1 LTSIRE
7 NLPLSSY
14 SFSRQRVRT
23 LLVVLTATALLLFLV
38 YFGLQ
43 WEKEETAA
51 PSADATITEEQ
62 TIVLTNAVQRDAGV
76 TVEPVQTRTR
86 SSQLEAPGVLTF
98 DETRTARIGSLVEGK
113 ILSVAV
119 QVGDRVSAGAI
130 LAEIHSHVIHDAWAD
145 YRKAKADR
153 TRRLTELDYLKQ
165 AEQRA
170 QRLFAAKA
178 ISQQELQRARVERV
192 SAEQAADMT
201 QTEVRRAEEALEHLG
216 ITPLGQDPRG
226 EAGEQIPVRSPLA
239 GAILEKNVTSD
250 TAVTPGVPLFV
261 VSDLSTLWALAE
273 IDETKLSRVRV
284 GLPVEI
290 RVAAYPGESFPG
302 TVIFIS
308 DTLDPKTRRV
318 TVRCQAPNA
327 DGRLKPHMYATISL
341 GQSESL
347 SIVVA
352 PSQALQDLN
361 GKPVV
366 FVAGENGAF
375 TPREVEIGLESE
387 GWTEILSGLQVGE
400 KIVTTGSFLLKS
412 ELSRSAL
419 QEEE

>member
-1 LTSIRE
+1 LTSIQE
-7 NLPLSSY
+7 DPLLSSY
-14 SFSRQRVRT
+14 SLSRQRVRT
-23 LLVVLTATALLLFLV
+23 LLVVLTTIGLLSFLA
-38 YFGLQ
+38 YLGLQ
-43 WEKEETAA
+43 WGKEETTALA
-51 PSADATITEEQ
+51 PGATTEEQ
-62 TIVLTNAVQRDAGV
+62 AIVLTDAVQRDAGV
-76 TVEPVQTRTR
+76 TIEPVQARTR
-86 SSQLEAPGVLTF
+86 FSQLEAPGVLTF

-119 QVGDRVSAGAI
+119 QVGDRVSPGAI

-153 TRRLTELDYLKQ
+153 TRRLMELEYMNQ

-216 ITPLGQDPRG
+216 ITSLGQDPRG

-239 GAILEKNVTSD
+239 GAVLEKNVTSG

-273 IDETKLSRVRV
+273 IDETKLSRVQV

-318 TVRCQAPNA
+318 TVRCHIPNS
-327 DGRLKPHMYATISL
+327 DGRLKPHMYATVSL
-341 GQSESL
+341 GQRKSL
-347 SIVVA
+347 STVMA
-352 PSQALQDLN
+352 PSQAIQELD

-375 TPREVEIGLESE
+375 TPREVEIGRESE
-387 GWTEILSGLQVGE
+387 GWTEILSGLQVSE
-400 KIVTTGSFLLKS
+400 KIATTGGFLLKS

>member
-1 LTSIRE
+1 
-7 NLPLSSY
+7 
-14 SFSRQRVRT
+14 
-23 LLVVLTATALLLFLV
+23 
-38 YFGLQ
+38 
-43 WEKEETAA
+43 
-51 PSADATITEEQ
+51 
-62 TIVLTNAVQRDAGV
+62 
-76 TVEPVQTRTR
+76 
-86 SSQLEAPGVLTF
+86 VLTF

-119 QVGDRVSAGAI
+119 QVGDRVSSGAI

-153 TRRLTELDYLKQ
+153 TRRVTELEYATQ

-170 QRLFAAKA
+170 KRLFAAKA
-178 ISQQELQRARVERV
+178 ISQQELQRAHVERV

-216 ITPLGQDPRG
+216 ITSLGQDPRG

-239 GAILEKNVTSD
+239 GAVLEKHVTSD
-250 TAVTPGVPLFV
+250 TAVTPGAPLFV

-273 IDETKLSRVRV
+273 IDETKLSRVQV

-308 DTLDPKTRRV
+308 DTLDPRTRRIA
-318 TVRCQAPNA
+318 VRCQVPNPN
-327 DGRLKPHMYATISL
+327 GRLKPHMYATVSL

-347 SIVVA
+347 STVVA
-352 PSQALQDLN
+352 PSQAIQDLN

-400 KIVTTGSFLLKS
+400 RIATTGGFLLKS
-412 ELSRSAL
+412 ELSKSAL